1 MEYDDFFEPC
11 KGRSTER
18 AHEEYSYCQAGTSG
32 VLLDGDA
39 VVGSPGPFT
48 WRGSLFTRQSA
59 GDYLSRDKTTYY
71 SPHDDAKSPVEKY
84 SYLGMAV
91 TGGKY
96 FGDSISYVGGAPR
109 SNGHGQVVIFEKSG
123 STVMSVVKVLEGEQF
138 ASSFGYE
145 LETADIN
152 GDGLPDL
159 LVSAPFYF
167 SREEGGA
174 VYVYENNNY
183 DFPKKASTKLTGK
196 FESRFGLAVAN
207 MGDIN
212 RDNIDDIAI
221 GAPYEKDG
229 VVYIYLGSKGGLTKI
244 PSQII
249 RAADLGLAPNRKI
262 NTFGSSLSGTV
273 DIDDNGYP
281 DLLVGAYNSS
291 AVIGLLSRPI
301 TNIKTE
307 VKILELKNID
317 PSKIGCKND
326 LNSNLTCFSFQACC
340 AIDPYGIPAN
350 ISLIYT
356 IEAETF
362 NSYKKF
368 SRVFFG
374 PDTKKLSNI
383 IKRNIQ
389 VKTDGLLTCNEE
401 TVYIKENTRDIQTP
415 IKFRLNY
422 TIVEPPLP
430 RSGLENLHPIL
441 DQTQADRQ
449 FEASFQKDC
458 GTDEICQTQ
467 LIVAADLALNKD
479 RDGKYILI
487 LGQSDSIQL
496 NITVENSADS
506 AYEAQ
511 LFVVHQPS
519 VTYIAASKVRT
530 FHSYHILVNPIIH
543 FIPGKCN
550 L

>member
-1 MEYDDFFEPC
+1 LEYDDFFEPC

-32 VLLDGDA
+32 ALLDGDA

-48 WRGSLFTRQSA
+48 WRGSIFTRQSE
-59 GDYLSRDKTTYY
+59 GDYLRRDKTTYY
-71 SPHDDAKSPVEKY
+71 SPHDDNKSPVDKY

-96 FGDSISYVGGAPR
+96 FGETISYVGGAPR
-109 SNGHGQVVIFEKSG
+109 SNGHGQVVIFEKTG
-123 STVMSVVKVLEGEQF
+123 STVMSVRKIIDGEQF
-138 ASSFGYE
+138 ASSFGYV

-167 SREEGGA
+167 SKEEGGA
-174 VYVYENNNY
+174 VYVYENKNY
-183 DFPKKASTKLTGK
+183 DLPSKYSTKLTGK
-196 FESRFGLAVAN
+196 LESRFGLAVAN

-229 VVYIYLGSKGGLTKI
+229 VVYIYLGSKNGLSKI

-249 RAADLGLAPNRKI
+249 RAADLGLAPGRKI
-262 NTFGSSLSGTV
+262 NTFGISLSGSV
-273 DIDDNGYP
+273 DIDDNEYP

-291 AVIGLLSRPI
+291 AVIALLSRPI
-301 TNIKTE
+301 INIKTE
-307 VKILELKNID
+307 VRDHELRNID
-317 PSKIGCKND
+317 PSKKGCIQDPNT
-326 LNSNLTCFSFQACC
+326 NLTCFSFEACC
-340 AIDPYGIPAN
+340 AIDPYGSPAN
-350 ISLIYT
+350 LSLVYT

-362 NSYKKF
+362 SSNKKF

-383 IKRNIQ
+383 IKRQII
-389 VKTDGLLTCNEE
+389 VKTDGVLKCHQE

-430 RSGLENLHPIL
+430 RSGLESLHPIL

-449 FEASFQKDC
+449 IEASFQKDC
-458 GTDEICQTQ
+458 GSDDICQTQ
-467 LIVAADLALNKD
+467 LIVAADLTLNKD
-479 RDGKYILI
+479 KDGKYVLV
-487 LGQSDSIQL
+487 LGKSESLQL

-519 VTYIAASKVRT
+519 VTYITATKVRINT
-530 FHSYHILVNPIIH
+530 
-543 FIPGKCN
+543 
-550 L
+550 